1 MFTVEYST
9 CGGVTISNKN
19 SYVTL
24 EFLLQPIYL
33 PKSGETIYC
42 ECLSRVINESGE
54 TLNSESFFDNIDDEF
69 IKTVFLLQ
77 MEYFSSIKTSKG
89 IFLNLNLSA
98 LEDDEFVEKVINK
111 NIYNKF
117 HIEINE
123 ISTSIKYSKILKN
136 IKRLQKLGMFIVL
149 DDYYEENIAAHLSLG
164 LIEWDYI
171 KIDRSFLLYN
181 SGDDDCLKSLIFVLR
196 PYCKHGLIIEGVET
210 YFQNEYLKK
219 YNILAQGYFYSRP
232 RKVTNER
239 EDHQESELMKK
250 KSKAN
255 TYH

>member
-77 MEYFSSIKTSKG
+77 MEYFSNIKTSKG

-123 ISTSIKYSKILKN
+123 ISTSIKYSKILKELRN
-136 IKRLQKLGMFIVL
+136 SLSYIVKWILQEFETGLKVYINEDSL
-149 DDYYEENIAAHLSLG
+149 YE
-164 LIEWDYI
+164 
-171 KIDRSFLLYN
+171 
-181 SGDDDCLKSLIFVLR
+181 
-196 PYCKHGLIIEGVET
+196 
-210 YFQNEYLKK
+210 
-219 YNILAQGYFYSRP
+219 YFYE
-232 RKVTNER
+232 KNK
-239 EDHQESELMKK
+239 L
-250 KSKAN
+250 
-255 TYH
+255 Y